1 MERRVLVA
9 VFLSFVVLY
18 AYQAL
23 LPPPTPAPARQERA
37 ASQAPAAAAPDRP
50 VPAGTPQAPAVVASP
65 PGPAAEPVVADDT
78 EHTFAVET
86 NVVRAEFSSRGGV
99 LTHWQLKLFNDR
111 AGRPVDLVPS
121 GLPPELPKPFSL
133 QLEDPELSRR
143 LGGALFRLTGPSGS
157 GASLDARKGAV
168 TLVFEYQDAAG
179 LRARKEFRLEPDSY
193 VVGFSAAVS
202 DGDRVLNPGVLW
214 GPGLGDEV
222 AVESNSYVQKAQGLV
237 FADGK
242 VARLDAGAL
251 AEQSRYEGTLRF
263 AGVDDHYFLAVA
275 VNPGSARVEYRPIS
289 LPVAGSEPPVARSFV
304 AYETWLPKP
313 PAGAR
318 FFFGPKDFDV
328 LRAVDAE
335 LVRAINYGWFSW
347 LCVPLLTS
355 LKWIN
360 RFVGNYGWSIIIL
373 TILINVAMFPL
384 RHKSVVS
391 MRKMQEIQPEV
402 KAIQDRY
409 AKLKSTDPARQK
421 MNVELMNLYRERGV
435 NPASGCIP
443 MLLTMPVLFA
453 FYSLLSA
460 AIEIRGAPF
469 MLWITDL
476 SVHDPLYVTPL
487 LMGASMVVQQRMTP
501 TTADPMQQKIM
512 MIMPV
517 VFTFMFL
524 YAPSGLVIY
533 WLVSN
538 VWAIGQQEVTNRLIG
553 PPVVRVV
560 RPPAERRV
568 KRAGAGKT
576 DAAAEKP

>member
-1 MERRVLVA
+1 
-9 VFLSFVVLY
+9 
-18 AYQAL
+18 
-23 LPPPTPAPARQERA
+23 
-37 ASQAPAAAAPDRP
+37 
-50 VPAGTPQAPAVVASP
+50 
-65 PGPAAEPVVADDT
+65 VADDT
-78 EHTFAVET
+78 EHTFTVET

-121 GLPPELPKPFSL
+121 GLPPEFPKPFSL

-143 LGGALFRLTGPSGS
+143 LGGALFRLTEPSGS

-179 LRARKEFRLEPDSY
+179 LRARKQFRLEPDSY

-202 DGDRVLNPGVLW
+202 DGDRALNPGVLW

-222 AVESNSYVQKAQGLV
+222 AGESNSYVQKSQGLV
-237 FADGK
+237 FTDGK
-242 VARLDAGAL
+242 VHRLDAGAL

-275 VNPGSARVEYRPIS
+275 VNPGRARVEYRAIS

-304 AYETWLPKP
+304 AYDTWLPTP

-328 LRAVDAE
+328 LKAVDAE
-335 LVRAINYGWFSW
+335 LVRAINYGWFAW

-360 RFVGNYGWSIIIL
+360 QFVGNYGWSIIIL

-524 YAPSGLVIY
+524 YAPSGLVLY